1 MYERLFNIPMFQ
13 AAVPSLQTLKNENHW
28 LSESDSLYRDFFGI
42 PLVSKITH
50 FRVTRGPP
58 P

>member
-1 MYERLFNIPMFQ
+1 MYERLFNIPVFQ
-13 AAVPSLQTLKNENHW
+13 ATVPSLQTLKNQNHW
-28 LSESDSLYRDFFGI
+28 LSESDSLYRDFLGI
-42 PLVSKITH
+42 LRVSKITH